1 MVHPVTTLMN
11 SAASNPQQQTKIL
24 TEMVQTIA
32 KLLRMSSPQ
41 LESLESTER
50 SGESEKSQNILDQ
63 VFDLGHESPTAINIG
78 M

>member
-11 SAASNPQQQTKIL
+11 SAASNAQQQTEIL
-24 TEMVQTIA
+24 AEMVQTIA

-41 LESLESTER
+41 LGSLESTER
-50 SGESEKSQNILDQ
+50 SKEPEKSQNILDQ